1 MNLRAVAVLLALS
14 AAMPSTAA
22 GAADA
27 ADGDA
32 LTPQL
37 AAQLRACLRE
47 ARRQG
52 GDDALGLRKVRVAAD
67 CPALAARLGSRPLP
81 GMRGRWFDE
90 DGSMTL
96 RQLGDLQRLVEA
108 AAEPRPFVGQL
119 SSPRLAAII
128 EALDPAARGELSTRA
143 RLARWWRA
151 VVGEFDPTKRETGQ
165 RRRRIEWPLGFWSS
179 VSWAAFATAV
189 LLVATVLVQEIRAAL
204 ALRPGRR
211 RRRVRRAPPAAARPD
226 IDSIDRLPPR
236 ERAGA
241 LLRAVSMRLH
251 ESGALRTPDPLTPRE
266 VEADARLAAGE
277 REDLAAVT
285 RAAELGAFGREAPT
299 DPMLARARRAALR
312 WIPAGAPRRW
322 SWPRADGA
330 RAR

>member
-1 MNLRAVAVLLALS
+1 MKLRAVAALLVLSS
-14 AAMPSTAA
+14 AMLPAA

-27 ADGDA
+27 DDADA

-52 GDDALGLRKVRVAAD
+52 GDDALGLRMVRVAAD

-128 EALDPAARGELSTRA
+128 ETLDPAARGELSTRA

-151 VVGEFDPTKRETGQ
+151 VVGEFDPTKREAGQ

-204 ALRPGRR
+204 ALRPDRR
-211 RRRVRRAPPAAARPD
+211 RRMVRRAPQAATRVD
-226 IDSIDRLPPR
+226 MESIDRLPPR

-241 LLRAVSMRLH
+241 LLRAVSLRLH
-251 ESGALRTPDPLTPRE
+251 ESGALPTPDPLTPRE
-266 VEADARLAAGE
+266 VEADARLPGRE

-285 RAAELGAFGREAPT
+285 RAAELGAFGRDAPT
-299 DPMLARARRAALR
+299 ASMLAQARRAALR
-312 WIPAGAPRRW
+312 WVAAGTPRRW
-322 SWPRADGA
+322 SWTRSDRAGA
-330 RAR
+330 R